1 MLNLLIKM
9 IFRPIDLLHDWLC
22 SCGIGFGDDRIYSPM
37 DPNTVRRIEAEE
49 AEEYSPCGAPDCLLC
64 QPGWD

>member
-37 DPNTVRRIEAEE
+37 DYPERVEREADDYPY
-49 AEEYSPCGAPDCLLC
+49 ACAPDCTIC
-64 QPGWD
+64 IAIRKYQ